1 VKGKQLIVGIAA
13 VGAVLLTAGA
23 GVAASPS
30 ETVAPKARANAE
42 PKADRGCQATANS
55 FENNGYV
62 YLYGRS
68 YCKGSHDAK
77 DDGNDSDYRDV
88 KDNVQ
93 NFDNEV
99 DSIINKHKTKSVKF
113 YNYPN
118 YNKGHEAEGDTFC
131 VRPGHYVRRLYIYG
145 DGGGNNNWWSNSI
158 SSHEFVDPGDCDRW
172 FGWLVE
178 D

>member
-1 VKGKQLIVGIAA
+1 VKGKQFIVGIAA
-13 VGAVLLTAGA
+13 IGAVALTGGA
-23 GVAASPS
+23 NA
-30 ETVAPKARANAE
+30 AE

-77 DDGNDSDYRDV
+77 DDANDSDYRDV
-88 KDNVQ
+88 KGNVQ

-113 YNYPN
+113 YNYPD

-145 DGGGNNNWWSNSI
+145 DGGGNNWWSNSI
-158 SSHEFVDPGDCDRW
+158 SSHEFVDAGDCDRW
-172 FGWLVE
+172 FGWLIE